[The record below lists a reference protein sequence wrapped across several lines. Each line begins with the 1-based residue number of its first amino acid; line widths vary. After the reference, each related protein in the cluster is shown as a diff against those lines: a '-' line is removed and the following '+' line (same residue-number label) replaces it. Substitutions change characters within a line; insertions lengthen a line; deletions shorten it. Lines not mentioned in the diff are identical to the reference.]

1 MIQKVLFVDD
11 EPNVLRGLARL
22 LTTYEDEFDVEFAD
36 SFDSAML
43 KLMSGEYDAVF
54 TDFNMPG
61 KDGIELIETMA
72 SMEYTR
78 DIPVVMLTG
87 NGEAT
92 LKRRALEAGAADLL
106 QKPADEADLVARV
119 RSVLALKRTRD
130 ALRRHVEDLEVAV
143 WKRTRELELSRFELV
158 LRLSKAAELHD
169 QETGEHTLRVG
180 IISACIGEELG
191 LSKEHINSLVLAAPL
206 HDIGK
211 IGISDNILQKPGILS
226 DEERA
231 TMQKHCELG
240 HDILTESVSIP
251 DVLREYVPFSDSLQC
266 PFMKDAA
273 KIALEHHE
281 RFDGRGYPYGK
292 KADEISIDARIV
304 AVADVFDAL
313 RSERPYKKAFSLE
326 RTMDIIRSERGK
338 HFDPGVIDAFERALP
353 DIVKL
358 YPPDEDSA
366 QKAA

>member
-11 EPNVLRGLARL
+11 EPNVLRGLSRL
-22 LTTYEDEFDVEFAD
+22 LTTYDDEFEVEFAE
-36 SFDSAML
+36 SFDAAMMQ
-43 KLMSGEYDAVF
+43 LMSGQFDAVF

-61 KDGIELIETMA
+61 KDGIELIETLA

-87 NGEAT
+87 NGEAN

-180 IISACIGEELG
+180 IISACIGEEMG
-191 LSKEHINSLVLAAPL
+191 LSKEHLNSLVLAAPL

-211 IGISDNILQKPGILS
+211 IGISDRILQKPGILS
-226 DEERA
+226 PEEREL
-231 TMQKHCELG
+231 MQKHCELG
-240 HDILTESVSIP
+240 HGILTESVAIP
-251 DVLREYVPFSDSLQC
+251 DVLREYVPFGDTLQC

-281 RFDGRGYPYGK
+281 RFDGKGYPYGK
-292 KADEISIDARIV
+292 KGDEISIDARIV

-313 RSERPYKKAFSLE
+313 RSERPYKKAFSLQ

-338 HFDPGVIDAFERALP
+338 HFDPDVIDAFERALP
-353 DIVKL
+353 DICKL
-358 YPPDEDSA
+358 YPPEA
-366 QKAA
+366 EEEQKAA

>member
-1 MIQKVLFVDD
+1 MIPKILFVDD

-22 LTTYEDEFDVEFAD
+22 LTTYEDEFDVEFAE
-36 SFDSAML
+36 SFDTAML
-43 KLMSGEYDAVF
+43 KLMSGDFDAVF

-61 KDGIELIETMA
+61 KDGIELIETMN

-87 NGEAT
+87 NGEAN

-119 RSVLALKRTRD
+119 RSVLSLKRTRD

-143 WKRTRELELSRFELV
+143 WRRTRELELSRFELV

-180 IISACIGEELG
+180 IISACIGEAMG
-191 LSKEHINSLVLAAPL
+191 LSKERLNALVLAAPL

-211 IGISDNILQKPGILS
+211 IGISDRILQKPGILTP
-226 DEERA
+226 EERA
-231 TMQKHCELG
+231 MMQKHCELG
-240 HDILTESVSIP
+240 HGILTETVSIP
-251 DVLREYVPFSDSLQC
+251 ASLREYVPFGDSLEC

-273 KIALEHHE
+273 EIALEHHE
-281 RFDGRGYPYGK
+281 RFDGLGYPYGK
-292 KADEISIDARIV
+292 KGDQISLNARIV

-313 RSERPYKKAFSLE
+313 RSERPYKKAFSLQ
-326 RTMDIIRSERGK
+326 RTLEIIRAERGK
-338 HFDPGVIDAFERALP
+338 HFDPMVIDAFEQSLP
-353 DIVKL
+353 NIVLL
-358 YPPDEDSA
+358 YPPEEA
-366 QKAA
+366 EEPLAA

>member
-1 MIQKVLFVDD
+1 MKQKVLFVDD

-22 LTTYEDEFDVEFAD
+22 LTSYEDEFDVEFAEN
-36 SFDSAML
+36 FDNAML
-43 KLMSGEYDAVF
+43 MVMSGQFDAVF

-61 KDGIELIETMA
+61 KDGIELIETMGA
-72 SMEYTR
+72 MEFTK

-87 NGEAT
+87 NGEAN

-106 QKPADEADLVARV
+106 QKPADEADLIARV

-130 ALRRHVEDLEVAV
+130 ALRQHCEELEVTV

-180 IISACIGEELG
+180 IISACVGEELG
-191 LSKEHINSLVLAAPL
+191 LSKEALNALVLAAPL

-211 IGISDNILQKPGILS
+211 IGISDTILQKPGILTS
-226 DEERA
+226 EERA
-231 TMQKHCELG
+231 MMQKHCVLG
-240 HDILTESVSIP
+240 HGILTDTVTIP
-251 DVLREYVPFSDSLQC
+251 DELQGYMPFHESLKC
-266 PFMKDAA
+266 PFMQDAA

-281 RFDGRGYPYGK
+281 RYDGAGYPMGK
-292 KADEISIDARIV
+292 KRDEICLNARIV

-313 RSERPYKKAFSLE
+313 RSPRPYKKAFSLE
-326 RTMDIIRSERGK
+326 RTLEIIRAERGK
-338 HFDPGVIDAFERALP
+338 HFDPSVIDAFERALP
-353 DIVKL
+353 DICKL
-358 YPPDEDSA
+358 YAPESEERV
-366 QKAA
+366 AA